1 MLVKTFGSA
10 ICGVNAMMVT
20 VEVSVEMGVNFTLVG
35 LPDSAVKESQQR
47 IATAIGQYGL
57 RIPGKRVVVN
67 MAPADLR
74 KEGAAYDLT
83 IAIGILAAAGN
94 MRADDL
100 EHYVIMGELSLDGS
114 LRPIKGVLPIAI
126 EARKQKFKGIIVP
139 KENAREAAIVNN
151 LEVYGAENAKQV
163 IDHLNGEKMMEPT
176 IVDTRAEF
184 ANHLNHYEYDF
195 ADVKG
200 QESIKRAL
208 EIAAAG
214 GHNVIMIGPPGSGKT
229 MLAKRMPSILPPLSL
244 EESLETTQIHSVAG
258 KMKKEDSLIAIRP
271 FRSPHH
277 TISDVA
283 LVGGGTNPQPGE
295 ISLAHNG
302 VLFLDELPE
311 FRRQVLEV
319 LRQPM
324 EERRVTISRAKM
336 TIDYPASFMLVAA
349 MNPCPCGYYNHP
361 TVECT
366 CPAGAVKKYMNKIS
380 GPLLDRIDLHIEV
393 TPVPVSQ
400 LNNMQQGESSAVIRE
415 RVVAARAIQTAR
427 FAGHPGVH
435 CNAQMTS
442 KLTREHCA
450 LTDEC
455 RSIIET
461 AMNRLGL
468 SARAYDRILR
478 VSRTI
483 ADLEG
488 SPAIQ
493 PHHLQEAI
501 TYRSLDRDSW
511 GK

>member
-114 LRPIKGVLPIAI
+114 LRPIRGVLPIAI

-151 LEVYGAENAKQV
+151 LEVYGAENVKQV

>member
-151 LEVYGAENAKQV
+151 LEVYGAENVKQV

-295 ISLAHNG
+295 ISLLWRNG
-302 VLFLDELPE
+302 VSP
-311 FRRQVLEV
+311 
-319 LRQPM
+319 
-324 EERRVTISRAKM
+324 S
-336 TIDYPASFMLVAA
+336 AA
-349 MNPCPCGYYNHP
+349 P
-361 TVECT
+361 
-366 CPAGAVKKYMNKIS
+366 
-380 GPLLDRIDLHIEV
+380 R
-393 TPVPVSQ
+393 
-400 LNNMQQGESSAVIRE
+400 
-415 RVVAARAIQTAR
+415 
-427 FAGHPGVH
+427 
-435 CNAQMTS
+435 
-442 KLTREHCA
+442 
-450 LTDEC
+450 
-455 RSIIET
+455 
-461 AMNRLGL
+461 
-468 SARAYDRILR
+468 
-478 VSRTI
+478 
-483 ADLEG
+483 
-488 SPAIQ
+488 
-493 PHHLQEAI
+493 
-501 TYRSLDRDSW
+501 
-511 GK
+511 